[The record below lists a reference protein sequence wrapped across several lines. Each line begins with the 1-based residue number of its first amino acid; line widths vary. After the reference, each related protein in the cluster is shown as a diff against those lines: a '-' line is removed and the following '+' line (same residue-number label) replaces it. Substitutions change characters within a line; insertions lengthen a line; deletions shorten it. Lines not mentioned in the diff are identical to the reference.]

1 MHPPHLPAVSPLA
14 HLWSLDPAVCFLNHG
29 SFGATPKAVLAQQQ
43 QYRDQME
50 AEPVRWFVETLEPL
64 LDAARARMASLMNAD
79 ADDLA
84 FVTNA
89 TEGVSTVVTSL
100 RFQPGDELLTSA
112 HEYNA
117 CTNALRLSA
126 QRTGAKVVSAP
137 IPFPIASPDEAEH
150 AILSAVTPRT
160 KLVLLSHIT
169 SPTGLIL
176 PVHRIIAALNARG
189 IDTLLDSAHAPGFLP
204 IDLKTLNPAYCT
216 GNFHKWLCA
225 PKGSA
230 FLFVRKDRQ
239 HLIQPLRLSHGYN
252 SPRTDRSRFRL
263 NFDITGTADY
273 SPALC
278 TSTSLDFLS
287 SLLPGGL
294 SEVMHR
300 NNTLLLQGRE
310 ILSDALRIT
319 PPAPTTMLGTLFAL
333 ILPPHTPA
341 VQSRLDA
348 RPTRYADAL
357 QDALLKNWRIQ
368 VPVFRAAGLDGPSG
382 TPHRILRIAAQLYNT
397 PAQYEYLA
405 NAVEHELAAESKL

>member
-1 MHPPHLPAVSPLA
+1 MHATDLPAASPLA
-14 HLWSLDPAVCFLNHG
+14 HHWSLDPAVCFLNHG

-64 LDAARARMASLMNAD
+64 LDAARARMGSLMNAD

-84 FVTNA
+84 FVANA

-117 CTNALRLSA
+117 CSNALRLSA
-126 QRTGAKVVSAP
+126 QRTGAKVVTAP
-137 IPFPIASPDEAEH
+137 IPFPITSPDEAEY

-176 PVHRIIAALNARG
+176 PVQRIIAALNARG

-204 IDLKTLNPAYCT
+204 IDLKALNPAYCT

-239 HLIQPLRLSHGYN
+239 HLIHPLRLSHGYN

-278 TSTSLDFLS
+278 APTSLDFLS
-287 SLLPGGL
+287 SLFPGGL

-300 NNTLLLQGRE
+300 NNTLLLQGRQ
-310 ILSDALRIT
+310 ILSDALKIT
-319 PPAPTTMLGTLFAL
+319 PPAPTSMLGTLFAM
-333 ILPPHTPA
+333 ILPPHAPA
-341 VQSRLDA
+341 FQSRLDA

-405 NAVEHELAAESKL
+405 KAVTHELAAESTL

>member
-1 MHPPHLPAVSPLA
+1 MHPTQLPAASPLA
-14 HLWSLDPAVCFLNHG
+14 HHWSLDPSVCFLNHG
-29 SFGATPKAVLAQQQ
+29 SFGATPKVVLAQQE
-43 QYRDQME
+43 QYRAQME

-64 LDAARARMASLMNAD
+64 LDSARARMGSLMNAD

-89 TEGVSTVVTSL
+89 TEGVSTVVSSL
-100 RFQPGDELLTSA
+100 RFEAGDELLTSA

-117 CTNALRLSA
+117 CTNALRLAA
-126 QRTGAKVVSAP
+126 QRTGAKVVSAS
-137 IPFPIASPDEAEH
+137 IPFPIESPEQAER

-176 PVHRIIAALNARG
+176 PVQRIIASLNARG

-204 IDLKTLNPAYCT
+204 IDLKALNPAYCT

-225 PKGSA
+225 PKGIA

-239 HLIQPLRLSHGYN
+239 HLIHPLRLSHGFN
-252 SPRTDRSRFRL
+252 SPRTDRSHFRL

-278 TSTSLDFLS
+278 APTSLDFLS
-287 SLLPGGL
+287 NLFPGGL

-310 ILSDALRIT
+310 ILCNALKIT
-319 PPAPTTMLGTLFAL
+319 PPAPANMLGTLFAM
-333 ILPPHTPA
+333 ILPPHAPD

-368 VPVFRAAGLDGPSG
+368 VPVFRAAGLEGPSA
-382 TPHRILRIAAQLYNT
+382 TPHRILRIAAQVYNT

-405 NAVEHELAAESKL
+405 KAVQHELAAESKL